1 MDHTDSFIDEVTE
14 EVRRDRLFAAFRKYG
29 WIGVVAILGLVGGSA
44 YVEWSKTQRAARAE
58 AFGDGILSAL
68 EAENPSE
75 ALAALPVAGPQGGMR
90 KLLTAAQAAEDGK
103 VDLALADLRAV
114 AGDATL
120 PDSLRQ
126 PGPAQRRFWSRAR
139 RWARE
144 ARGRAGGAGRTRGA
158 VPADGDGA
166 AGAGGAGR
174 GRQGWRH
181 REGARDHG
189 RGWRDLGLATAR
201 DRVDCGAGG
210 RSGCE
215 MMRRC
220 RGKDMKAGGLR

>member
-44 YVEWSKTQRAARAE
+44 YVEWEKTQRQARAE

-68 EAENPSE
+68 ETENPAE
-75 ALAALPVAGPQGGMR
+75 ALAALPVSGPQGGML

-103 VDLALADLRAV
+103 AEVALADLRAV

-126 PGPAQRRFWSRAR
+126 LARLKAVLVAGAAMGAEERTAELAALSAPGAPFRLMAMEQQALAALEAGDRDGAIAK
-139 RWARE
+139 ARE
-144 ARGRAGGAGRTRGA
+144 IMAEDGVTSGLQQRATELIVALGGD
-158 VPADGDGA
+158 PAA
-166 AGAGGAGR
+166 
-174 GRQGWRH
+174 
-181 REGARDHG
+181 
-189 RGWRDLGLATAR
+189 
-201 DRVDCGAGG
+201 
-210 RSGCE
+210 
-215 MMRRC
+215 
-220 RGKDMKAGGLR
+220 K

>member
-68 EAENPSE
+68 EAENPAE

-126 PGPAQRRFWSRAR
+126 LARLKAVLVAGAAMGAEARAAELAALAAPGAPFRLMAMEQQALAALDAGDKDGAIAK
-139 RWARE
+139 ARE
-144 ARGRAGGAGRTRGA
+144 IMAEDGVTSGLQQRATELIVALGGD
-158 VPADGDGA
+158 PAA
-166 AGAGGAGR
+166 
-174 GRQGWRH
+174 
-181 REGARDHG
+181 
-189 RGWRDLGLATAR
+189 
-201 DRVDCGAGG
+201 
-210 RSGCE
+210 
-215 MMRRC
+215 
-220 RGKDMKAGGLR
+220 K

>member
-44 YVEWSKTQRAARAE
+44 YVEWEKTQRQARAE

-68 EAENPSE
+68 ETENPTE
-75 ALAALPVAGPQGGMR
+75 ALAGLPVSGPQGGML

-103 VDLALADLRAV
+103 AEVALADLRAV

-126 PGPAQRRFWSRAR
+126 LARLKAVLVAGAAMGAEERAAELAALSAPGAPFRLMAMEQQALAALEAGDRDGAIAK
-139 RWARE
+139 ARE
-144 ARGRAGGAGRTRGA
+144 IMAEDGVTSGLQQRATELIVALGGD
-158 VPADGDGA
+158 PAA
-166 AGAGGAGR
+166 
-174 GRQGWRH
+174 
-181 REGARDHG
+181 
-189 RGWRDLGLATAR
+189 
-201 DRVDCGAGG
+201 
-210 RSGCE
+210 
-215 MMRRC
+215 
-220 RGKDMKAGGLR
+220 K

>member
-44 YVEWSKTQRAARAE
+44 YVEWSKTQRQARAE

-68 EAENPSE
+68 EAENPTE

-126 PGPAQRRFWSRAR
+126 LARLKAVLVAGAAMGAEARAAELAALAAPGAPFRLMAMEQQALAALDAGDKDGAIAK
-139 RWARE
+139 ARE
-144 ARGRAGGAGRTRGA
+144 IMAEDGVTSGLQQRATELIVALGGD
-158 VPADGDGA
+158 PAA
-166 AGAGGAGR
+166 
-174 GRQGWRH
+174 
-181 REGARDHG
+181 
-189 RGWRDLGLATAR
+189 
-201 DRVDCGAGG
+201 
-210 RSGCE
+210 
-215 MMRRC
+215 
-220 RGKDMKAGGLR
+220 K

>member
-44 YVEWSKTQRAARAE
+44 YVEWEKTQRQARAE

-68 EAENPSE
+68 ETENPTE
-75 ALAALPVAGPQGGMR
+75 ALAALPVSGPQGGML

-103 VDLALADLRAV
+103 AEVALADLRAV

-126 PGPAQRRFWSRAR
+126 LARLKAVLVAGAAMGAEERTAELAALSAPGAPFRLMAMEQQALAALEAGDRDGAIAK
-139 RWARE
+139 ARE
-144 ARGRAGGAGRTRGA
+144 IMAEDGVTSGLQQRATELIVALGGD
-158 VPADGDGA
+158 PAA
-166 AGAGGAGR
+166 
-174 GRQGWRH
+174 
-181 REGARDHG
+181 
-189 RGWRDLGLATAR
+189 
-201 DRVDCGAGG
+201 
-210 RSGCE
+210 
-215 MMRRC
+215 
-220 RGKDMKAGGLR
+220 K

>member
-126 PGPAQRRFWSRAR
+126 LARLKAVLVAGAAMGAEARAAELAALAAPGAPFRLMAMEQQALAALDAGDKDGAIAK
-139 RWARE
+139 ARE
-144 ARGRAGGAGRTRGA
+144 IMAEDGVTSGLQQRATELIVALGGD
-158 VPADGDGA
+158 PAA
-166 AGAGGAGR
+166 
-174 GRQGWRH
+174 
-181 REGARDHG
+181 
-189 RGWRDLGLATAR
+189 
-201 DRVDCGAGG
+201 
-210 RSGCE
+210 
-215 MMRRC
+215 
-220 RGKDMKAGGLR
+220 K

>member
-44 YVEWSKTQRAARAE
+44 YVEWEKTQRQARAE

-68 EAENPSE
+68 ETENPAE
-75 ALAALPVAGPQGGMR
+75 ALAALPVSGPQGGML

-103 VDLALADLRAV
+103 AEVALADLRAV

-126 PGPAQRRFWSRAR
+126 LARLKAVLVAGAAMGAEARAAELAALSAPGAPFRLMAMEQQALAALEAGDRDGAIAK
-139 RWARE
+139 ARE
-144 ARGRAGGAGRTRGA
+144 IMAEDGVTSGLQQRATELIVALGGD
-158 VPADGDGA
+158 PAA
-166 AGAGGAGR
+166 
-174 GRQGWRH
+174 
-181 REGARDHG
+181 
-189 RGWRDLGLATAR
+189 
-201 DRVDCGAGG
+201 
-210 RSGCE
+210 
-215 MMRRC
+215 
-220 RGKDMKAGGLR
+220 K

>member
-1 MDHTDSFIDEVTE
+1 MDQTDSFIDEVTE

-68 EAENPSE
+68 EAENPAE

-126 PGPAQRRFWSRAR
+126 LARLKAVLVAGAAMGAEARAAELAALAAPGAPFRLMAMEQQALAALDAGDKDGAIAK
-139 RWARE
+139 ARE
-144 ARGRAGGAGRTRGA
+144 IMAEDGVTSGLQQRATELIVALGGD
-158 VPADGDGA
+158 PAA
-166 AGAGGAGR
+166 
-174 GRQGWRH
+174 
-181 REGARDHG
+181 
-189 RGWRDLGLATAR
+189 
-201 DRVDCGAGG
+201 
-210 RSGCE
+210 
-215 MMRRC
+215 
-220 RGKDMKAGGLR
+220 K

>member
-44 YVEWSKTQRAARAE
+44 YVEWEKTQRQARAE

-68 EAENPSE
+68 ETENPTE
-75 ALAALPVAGPQGGMR
+75 ALAGLPVSGPQGGML

-103 VDLALADLRAV
+103 AEVALADLRAV

-126 PGPAQRRFWSRAR
+126 LARLKAVLVAGAAMGAEARAAELAALSAPGAPFRLMAMEQQALAALEAGDRDGAIAK
-139 RWARE
+139 ARE
-144 ARGRAGGAGRTRGA
+144 IMAEDGVTSGLQQRATELIVALGGD
-158 VPADGDGA
+158 PAA
-166 AGAGGAGR
+166 
-174 GRQGWRH
+174 
-181 REGARDHG
+181 
-189 RGWRDLGLATAR
+189 
-201 DRVDCGAGG
+201 
-210 RSGCE
+210 
-215 MMRRC
+215 
-220 RGKDMKAGGLR
+220 K

>member
-44 YVEWSKTQRAARAE
+44 YVEWEKTQRQARAE

-68 EAENPSE
+68 ETENPTE
-75 ALAALPVAGPQGGMR
+75 ALAGLPVSGPQGGML

-103 VDLALADLRAV
+103 AEVALADLRAV

-126 PGPAQRRFWSRAR
+126 LARLKAVLVPGAAMGAEERAAELAALSAPGAPFR
-139 RWARE
+139 LMAMEQQALAALEAGDRDGAIAKARE
-144 ARGRAGGAGRTRGA
+144 IMAEDGVTSGLQQRATELIVALGGD
-158 VPADGDGA
+158 PAA
-166 AGAGGAGR
+166 
-174 GRQGWRH
+174 
-181 REGARDHG
+181 
-189 RGWRDLGLATAR
+189 
-201 DRVDCGAGG
+201 
-210 RSGCE
+210 
-215 MMRRC
+215 
-220 RGKDMKAGGLR
+220 K

>member
-44 YVEWSKTQRAARAE
+44 YVEWEKTQRQARAE

-68 EAENPSE
+68 ETENPAE
-75 ALAALPVAGPQGGMR
+75 ALAALPVSGPQGGML

-103 VDLALADLRAV
+103 AEVALADLRAV

-126 PGPAQRRFWSRAR
+126 LARLKAVLVAGAAMGAEERAAELAALSAPGAPFRLMAMEQQALAALEAGDRDGAIAK
-139 RWARE
+139 ARE
-144 ARGRAGGAGRTRGA
+144 IMAEDGVTSGLQQRATELIVALGGD
-158 VPADGDGA
+158 PAA
-166 AGAGGAGR
+166 
-174 GRQGWRH
+174 
-181 REGARDHG
+181 
-189 RGWRDLGLATAR
+189 
-201 DRVDCGAGG
+201 
-210 RSGCE
+210 
-215 MMRRC
+215 
-220 RGKDMKAGGLR
+220 K

>member
-126 PGPAQRRFWSRAR
+126 LARLKAVLVAGAAMGAEARAAELAALAAPGAPFRLMAMEQQALAALDAGDKDGAIAK
-139 RWARE
+139 ARE
-144 ARGRAGGAGRTRGA
+144 IMAEDGVTSGLQQRATELIVALEGD
-158 VPADGDGA
+158 PAA
-166 AGAGGAGR
+166 
-174 GRQGWRH
+174 
-181 REGARDHG
+181 
-189 RGWRDLGLATAR
+189 
-201 DRVDCGAGG
+201 
-210 RSGCE
+210 
-215 MMRRC
+215 
-220 RGKDMKAGGLR
+220 K

>member
-1 MDHTDSFIDEVTE
+1 VDHTDSFIDEVTE

-126 PGPAQRRFWSRAR
+126 LARLKAVLVAGAAMGAEARAAELAALAAPGAPFRLMAMEQQALAALDAGDKDGAIAK
-139 RWARE
+139 ARE
-144 ARGRAGGAGRTRGA
+144 IMAEDGVTSGLQQRATELIVALEGD
-158 VPADGDGA
+158 PAA
-166 AGAGGAGR
+166 
-174 GRQGWRH
+174 
-181 REGARDHG
+181 
-189 RGWRDLGLATAR
+189 
-201 DRVDCGAGG
+201 
-210 RSGCE
+210 
-215 MMRRC
+215 
-220 RGKDMKAGGLR
+220 K